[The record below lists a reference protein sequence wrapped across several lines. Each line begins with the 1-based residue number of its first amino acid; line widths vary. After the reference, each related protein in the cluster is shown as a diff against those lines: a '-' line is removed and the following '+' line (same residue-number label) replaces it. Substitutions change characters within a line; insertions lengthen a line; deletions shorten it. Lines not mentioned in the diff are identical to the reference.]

1 MEGRKMSKSSLSV
14 LAKAV
19 ASKRGLT
26 QAEAE
31 RFIATMFEV
40 AGAGIQE
47 DKLLKMKWLGTF
59 KITSVKD
66 RESVDVN
73 TGERILIEGRDKIS
87 FTPDNI
93 LKEII
98 NKPFAQFETVVV
110 NDGVDFSD
118 IDEKF
123 ANMEREE
130 ELQLQKEQELQLL
143 KGQECHDEEV
153 VQEEQNAELPQK
165 AELSQEE
172 EHSQEVELN
181 EDLPQEEELS
191 QEEEHSQEVELNE
204 ELPQEAKKSQES
216 LLDAELES
224 QEGGQKDELP
234 QEVNTPISEETVALS
249 SELKNAEISE
259 DDIPETSEDNI
270 SQTSEDD
277 IPETSEDDIPETSED
292 NISQTSED
300 TISKTE
306 ENGIPEEVGM
316 LISHLKENGSAAEE
330 IERVEEAKV
339 KEEAEAPKAAEA
351 HVEKTPAEEKIVVSQ
366 SDVEN
371 KKQSEYD
378 ETLDEDEAYASDRH
392 HFVIPKYVVALV
404 CVVFVALLGGLCWFA
419 FIYGKMQ
426 ARQEQMEMQLK
437 AIKPQ
442 PQPKPKPKVVAP
454 VDTAKS
460 VASLDDKTDAENAPV
475 NGAQANNEQTDH
487 SQLAMKK
494 KAKQDSIRM
503 AQANNA
509 VKMAEKAS
517 EYLNDPRI
525 RTGAYRIVG
534 VEKTV
539 TVKSGQTL
547 AGLSKLYLGP
557 GMECYMQAINGCSE
571 IKSGQKVKIPKLELK
586 RKGKKN

>member
-1 MEGRKMSKSSLSV
+1 MSKSSLSV

-40 AGAGIQE
+40 AGDGIQE

-93 LKEII
+93 LKEIV

-110 NDGVDFSD
+110 NDGIDFSD

-130 ELQLQKEQELQLL
+130 EELQLQKE
-143 KGQECHDEEV
+143 QECHDEEV
-153 VQEEQNAELPQK
+153 VQEEQPQK
-165 AELSQEE
+165 EELSQEEEQPREE

-181 EDLPQEEELS
+181 EDLS
-191 QEEEHSQEVELNE
+191 QEEEQ
-204 ELPQEAKKSQES
+204 PQES
-216 LLDAELES
+216 LLDAELQS
-224 QEGGQKDELP
+224 QEGGQKDELS

-259 DDIPETSEDNI
+259 DDISETSEDNI
-270 SQTSEDD
+270 SQTSD
-277 IPETSEDDIPETSED
+277 
-292 NISQTSED
+292 D

-316 LISHLKENGSAAEE
+316 LISHLKENKSEAEE
-330 IERVEEAKV
+330 RGEEAKV
-339 KEEAEAPKAAEA
+339 KEEAEVPKAAEA
-351 HVEKTPAEEKIVVSQ
+351 HVEKTPAEAKVVVSQ
-366 SDVEN
+366 SNVEN
-371 KKQSEYD
+371 KKQPEYD

-392 HFVIPKYVVALV
+392 HLVIPKYVVALV
-404 CVVFVALLGGLCWFA
+404 SVVFVALLGGLCWFA

-426 ARQEQMEMQLK
+426 ARQEQMEMRLK

-460 VASLDDKTDAENAPV
+460 VASSDDKTDAANALA

-487 SQLAMKK
+487 AQLAMKK

-517 EYLNDPRI
+517 VYLNDPRI

-539 TVKSGQTL
+539 TAKSGQTL

-571 IKSGQKVKIPKLELK
+571 IKPGQKVKIPKLELK

>member
-1 MEGRKMSKSSLSV
+1 MEGRKMNKSSLSV

-130 ELQLQKEQELQLL
+130 ELLLQKEQER
-143 KGQECHDEEV
+143 HDDEV
-153 VQEEQNAELPQK
+153 VLEEQNAEQPQELDQNVRQSREEEQSQENLPD
-165 AELSQEE
+165 AELQSQENLPDAE
-172 EHSQEVELN
+172 LQSQENLSDAEL
-181 EDLPQEEELS
+181 QS
-191 QEEEHSQEVELNE
+191 QENNLSDAELQSQENNLSDAELQS
-204 ELPQEAKKSQES
+204 QENLSDAKLQSQDDGEKNDLSQES
-216 LLDAELES
+216 LLNEELT
-224 QEGGQKDELP
+224 QENNQKVEQP
-234 QEVNTPISEETVALS
+234 QEVKSPISEENVALS
-249 SELKNAEISE
+249 SELKNV
-259 DDIPETSEDNI
+259 ETSADDF
-270 SQTSEDD
+270 SE
-277 IPETSEDDIPETSED
+277 T
-292 NISQTSED
+292 
-300 TISKTE
+300 
-306 ENGIPEEVGM
+306 
-316 LISHLKENGSAAEE
+316 
-330 IERVEEAKV
+330 
-339 KEEAEAPKAAEA
+339 
-351 HVEKTPAEEKIVVSQ
+351 
-366 SDVEN
+366 
-371 KKQSEYD
+371 
-378 ETLDEDEAYASDRH
+378 YASDH
-392 HFVIPKYVVALV
+392 HHLVIPKYVVALV

-419 FIYGKMQ
+419 FTYGKMQ

-442 PQPKPKPKVVAP
+442 PQPKPKPTVVAP

-460 VASLDDKTDAENAPV
+460 VASSDDKTDAKNVLA

-487 SQLAMKK
+487 AQLAMKK
-494 KAKQDSIRM
+494 KARQDSIRM

-539 TVKSGQTL
+539 TAKSGQTL

-571 IKSGQKVKIPKLELK
+571 IKTGQKVKIPKLELK
-586 RKGKKN
+586 RKGKKK

>member
-1 MEGRKMSKSSLSV
+1 MEGRKMNKSSLSV

-93 LKEII
+93 MKEII

-130 ELQLQKEQELQLL
+130 ELLLQKEQELQLQ
-143 KGQECHDEEV
+143 KEQERHDDEV
-153 VQEEQNAELPQK
+153 VLEEQNAEQPQELDQNVRQSREEEQSQENLPD
-165 AELSQEE
+165 AELQSQDDGEK
-172 EHSQEVELN
+172 N
-181 EDLPQEEELS
+181 DL
-191 QEEEHSQEVELNE
+191 
-204 ELPQEAKKSQES
+204 SQES
-216 LLDAELES
+216 LLNEELT
-224 QEGGQKDELP
+224 QENNQKVEQP
-234 QEVNTPISEETVALS
+234 QEVKSPISEENVALS
-249 SELKNAEISE
+249 SELKNV
-259 DDIPETSEDNI
+259 ETSADDF
-270 SQTSEDD
+270 SE
-277 IPETSEDDIPETSED
+277 T
-292 NISQTSED
+292 
-300 TISKTE
+300 
-306 ENGIPEEVGM
+306 
-316 LISHLKENGSAAEE
+316 
-330 IERVEEAKV
+330 
-339 KEEAEAPKAAEA
+339 
-351 HVEKTPAEEKIVVSQ
+351 
-366 SDVEN
+366 
-371 KKQSEYD
+371 
-378 ETLDEDEAYASDRH
+378 YASDRH
-392 HFVIPKYVVALV
+392 HLVIPKYVVALV

-419 FIYGKMQ
+419 FTYGKMQ

-437 AIKPQ
+437 ATQSQSKP
-442 PQPKPKPKVVAP
+442 VAAVP

-460 VASLDDKTDAENAPV
+460 VASSDEKDLSAKMDVESAQA
-475 NGAQANNEQTDH
+475 NGAQANNAQADH
-487 SQLAMKK
+487 AQLAMKK

-539 TVKSGQTL
+539 TAKSGQTL

-571 IKSGQKVKIPKLELK
+571 IKTGQKVKIPKLELK

>member
-40 AGAGIQE
+40 AGDGIQE

-110 NDGVDFSD
+110 NDGIDFSD

-130 ELQLQKEQELQLL
+130 EELQLQKE
-143 KGQECHDEEV
+143 QECHDEEV
-153 VQEEQNAELPQK
+153 VQEEQNAEQPQK
-165 AELSQEE
+165 
-172 EHSQEVELN
+172 
-181 EDLPQEEELS
+181 EELS
-191 QEEEHSQEVELNE
+191 QEEEQPREEEHSQKVELNE
-204 ELPQEAKKSQES
+204 NLSQEAKKSQES
-216 LLDAELES
+216 LLDAELQS
-224 QEGGQKDELP
+224 QEGGQNDELS

-249 SELKNAEISE
+249 SELKYAEISE
-259 DDIPETSEDNI
+259 DDISETSEDNI
-270 SQTSEDD
+270 SQTSD
-277 IPETSEDDIPETSED
+277 
-292 NISQTSED
+292 D

-306 ENGIPEEVGM
+306 ENGIPEEVGI
-316 LISHLKENGSAAEE
+316 LISHLKENESEAEE

-339 KEEAEAPKAAEA
+339 KEEAEVPKAAEA
-351 HVEKTPAEEKIVVSQ
+351 HVEKTPEEAKVVVSQ
-366 SDVEN
+366 SNVEN
-371 KKQSEYD
+371 KKQPEYD
-378 ETLDEDEAYASDRH
+378 ETLDEDEAYASDH
-392 HFVIPKYVVALV
+392 HHLVIPKYVVALV
-404 CVVFVALLGGLCWFA
+404 SVVFVALLGGLCWFA

-460 VASLDDKTDAENAPV
+460 VASSDDKTDAENALA

-487 SQLAMKK
+487 AQLAMKK

-517 EYLNDPRI
+517 VYLNDPRI

-539 TVKSGQTL
+539 TAKSGQTF

-571 IKSGQKVKIPKLELK
+571 IKPGQKVKIPKLELK

>member
-1 MEGRKMSKSSLSV
+1 MSKSSLSV

-40 AGAGIQE
+40 AGDGIQE

-98 NKPFAQFETVVV
+98 NKPFAQFETIVV
-110 NDGVDFSD
+110 NDGIDFSD

-130 ELQLQKEQELQLL
+130 EELQLQKE
-143 KGQECHDEEV
+143 QECHDEEV

-165 AELSQEE
+165 EELSQEEEQPREE

-181 EDLPQEEELS
+181 EDLS
-191 QEEEHSQEVELNE
+191 
-204 ELPQEAKKSQES
+204 QEAKKSQES
-216 LLDAELES
+216 LLDAELQS
-224 QEGGQKDELP
+224 QEGGKKDELS
-234 QEVNTPISEETVALS
+234 QEANTPISEETVALS

-259 DDIPETSEDNI
+259 DDISETSEDNI
-270 SQTSEDD
+270 SQTSD
-277 IPETSEDDIPETSED
+277 
-292 NISQTSED
+292 D

-316 LISHLKENGSAAEE
+316 LISHLKENESEAEE

-339 KEEAEAPKAAEA
+339 KEEAEVPKAAEA
-351 HVEKTPAEEKIVVSQ
+351 YVEKTPAEAKVVVSQ
-366 SDVEN
+366 TNVEN
-371 KKQSEYD
+371 KKLPEYD
-378 ETLDEDEAYASDRH
+378 ETLDEDEAHASDRH
-392 HFVIPKYVVALV
+392 HLVIPKYVVALV
-404 CVVFVALLGGLCWFA
+404 SVVFVALLGGLCWFA

-460 VASLDDKTDAENAPV
+460 VASSDDKTDAENALA

-487 SQLAMKK
+487 AQLAMKK

-517 EYLNDPRI
+517 VYLNDPRI
-525 RTGAYRIVG
+525 RTGAYRIMG

-539 TVKSGQTL
+539 TAKSGQTL

-571 IKSGQKVKIPKLELK
+571 IKPGQKVKIPKLELK

>member
-1 MEGRKMSKSSLSV
+1 MSKSSLSV

-40 AGAGIQE
+40 AGDGIQE

-110 NDGVDFSD
+110 NDGIDFSD

-130 ELQLQKEQELQLL
+130 EELQLQKE
-143 KGQECHDEEV
+143 QECHDEEV
-153 VQEEQNAELPQK
+153 VQEEQNAEQPQK
-165 AELSQEE
+165 EELSQVEE
-172 EHSQEVELN
+172 QPREENLSQEVELN
-181 EDLPQEEELS
+181 EDLS
-191 QEEEHSQEVELNE
+191 
-204 ELPQEAKKSQES
+204 QEAKKSQES
-216 LLDAELES
+216 LLDAELQS
-224 QEGGQKDELP
+224 QEGGQKDDLS
-234 QEVNTPISEETVALS
+234 QEANTPISEETVALS

-259 DDIPETSEDNI
+259 DDISETSEDNI
-270 SQTSEDD
+270 SQTSD
-277 IPETSEDDIPETSED
+277 
-292 NISQTSED
+292 D

-316 LISHLKENGSAAEE
+316 LISHLKKNESEAEE
-330 IERVEEAKV
+330 IEKVEETKV
-339 KEEAEAPKAAEA
+339 KEEAEVPKAAEA
-351 HVEKTPAEEKIVVSQ
+351 HVEKTPEEAKVVVSQ
-366 SDVEN
+366 SNVEN
-371 KKQSEYD
+371 KKQPEYD
-378 ETLDEDEAYASDRH
+378 ETLDEDEAYASDH
-392 HFVIPKYVVALV
+392 HHLVIPKYVVALV
-404 CVVFVALLGGLCWFA
+404 SVVFVALLGGLCWFA

-442 PQPKPKPKVVAP
+442 PQPKPKPTVVAS

-460 VASLDDKTDAENAPV
+460 VASSDDKTDAENAQA
-475 NGAQANNEQTDH
+475 NGAQANNAQADH
-487 SQLAMKK
+487 ALLAMKK

-517 EYLNDPRI
+517 VYLNDPRI

-539 TVKSGQTL
+539 TAKSGQTL

-571 IKSGQKVKIPKLELK
+571 IKPGQKVKIPKLELK

>member
-40 AGAGIQE
+40 AGDGIQE

-110 NDGVDFSD
+110 NDGIDFSD

-130 ELQLQKEQELQLL
+130 EELQLQKE
-143 KGQECHDEEV
+143 QECHDEEV
-153 VQEEQNAELPQK
+153 VQEEQNVEQPQK
-165 AELSQEE
+165 EELSQEE
-172 EHSQEVELN
+172 EQPREEDLSQEVELN
-181 EDLPQEEELS
+181 EDLS
-191 QEEEHSQEVELNE
+191 
-204 ELPQEAKKSQES
+204 QEAKKSQES
-216 LLDAELES
+216 LLDAELQS
-224 QEGGQKDELP
+224 QEGGQKDELS

-249 SELKNAEISE
+249 SELKNAEIAE
-259 DDIPETSEDNI
+259 DDISETSEDNI
-270 SQTSEDD
+270 SQTSD
-277 IPETSEDDIPETSED
+277 
-292 NISQTSED
+292 D

-306 ENGIPEEVGM
+306 ENGIPEEVGI
-316 LISHLKENGSAAEE
+316 LISHLKENESEAEE

-339 KEEAEAPKAAEA
+339 KEEAEVPKAAEA
-351 HVEKTPAEEKIVVSQ
+351 HVEKTPEEAKVVVSQ
-366 SDVEN
+366 SNVEN
-371 KKQSEYD
+371 KKQPEYD
-378 ETLDEDEAYASDRH
+378 ETLDEDEAYASDH
-392 HFVIPKYVVALV
+392 HHLVIPKYVVALV
-404 CVVFVALLGGLCWFA
+404 SVVFVALLGGLCWFA

-460 VASLDDKTDAENAPV
+460 VASSDDKTDAENALA

-487 SQLAMKK
+487 AQLAMKK
-494 KAKQDSIRM
+494 KAKQDSIRW
-503 AQANNA
+503 
-509 VKMAEKAS
+509 
-517 EYLNDPRI
+517 L
-525 RTGAYRIVG
+525 
-534 VEKTV
+534 
-539 TVKSGQTL
+539 
-547 AGLSKLYLGP
+547 KLIMP
-557 GMECYMQAINGCSE
+557 
-571 IKSGQKVKIPKLELK
+571 
-586 RKGKKN
+586 

>member
-1 MEGRKMSKSSLSV
+1 MEGRKMNKSSLSV

-93 LKEII
+93 MKEII

-130 ELQLQKEQELQLL
+130 ELLLQKE
-143 KGQECHDEEV
+143 QECHDEEV
-153 VQEEQNAELPQK
+153 VQEEQNAEQPQK
-165 AELSQEE
+165 
-172 EHSQEVELN
+172 
-181 EDLPQEEELS
+181 EELS

-204 ELPQEAKKSQES
+204 NLSQEAKKSQES
-216 LLDAELES
+216 LLNAELQSQENLSDAELQS
-224 QEGGQKDELP
+224 QENLPDAELQSQDDGEKNDLSQESLLNEELTQENNQKVEQP
-234 QEVNTPISEETVALS
+234 QEVKSPISEENVALS
-249 SELKNAEISE
+249 SELKNV
-259 DDIPETSEDNI
+259 ETSADDF
-270 SQTSEDD
+270 SE
-277 IPETSEDDIPETSED
+277 T
-292 NISQTSED
+292 
-300 TISKTE
+300 
-306 ENGIPEEVGM
+306 
-316 LISHLKENGSAAEE
+316 
-330 IERVEEAKV
+330 
-339 KEEAEAPKAAEA
+339 
-351 HVEKTPAEEKIVVSQ
+351 
-366 SDVEN
+366 
-371 KKQSEYD
+371 
-378 ETLDEDEAYASDRH
+378 YASDRH
-392 HFVIPKYVVALV
+392 HLVIPKYVVALV

-419 FIYGKMQ
+419 FTYGKMQ

-437 AIKPQ
+437 ATQSQSKP
-442 PQPKPKPKVVAP
+442 VAAVP

-460 VASLDDKTDAENAPV
+460 VASSDEKDLSAKMDVESAQA
-475 NGAQANNEQTDH
+475 NGAQANNAQADH
-487 SQLAMKK
+487 AQLAMKK

-539 TVKSGQTL
+539 TAKSGQTL

-571 IKSGQKVKIPKLELK
+571 IKTGQKVKIPKLELK

>member
-1 MEGRKMSKSSLSV
+1 MSKSSLSV

-40 AGAGIQE
+40 AGDGIQE

-110 NDGVDFSD
+110 NDGIDFSD

-130 ELQLQKEQELQLL
+130 EELQLQKE
-143 KGQECHDEEV
+143 QECHDEEV
-153 VQEEQNAELPQK
+153 VQEEQNAEQPQK
-165 AELSQEE
+165 EDLSQEEEQPREE
-172 EHSQEVELN
+172 EHSQEVEQN
-181 EDLPQEEELS
+181 EDLS
-191 QEEEHSQEVELNE
+191 
-204 ELPQEAKKSQES
+204 QEAKKSQES
-216 LLDAELES
+216 LLDAELQS
-224 QEGGQKDELP
+224 QEGGQKDELS
-234 QEVNTPISEETVALS
+234 QEANTPISEETVALS

-259 DDIPETSEDNI
+259 DDISETSEDNI
-270 SQTSEDD
+270 SQTSD
-277 IPETSEDDIPETSED
+277 
-292 NISQTSED
+292 D

-306 ENGIPEEVGM
+306 ENGIPEEVGI
-316 LISHLKENGSAAEE
+316 LISHLKENESEAEE

-339 KEEAEAPKAAEA
+339 KEEAEVPKAAEA
-351 HVEKTPAEEKIVVSQ
+351 HVEKTPAEAKVVASQ
-366 SDVEN
+366 SNVED
-371 KKQSEYD
+371 KKQPEYA
-378 ETLDEDEAYASDRH
+378 ETLDEDEAYASDH
-392 HFVIPKYVVALV
+392 HHLVIPKYVVALV
-404 CVVFVALLGGLCWFA
+404 SVVFVALLGGLCWFA

-442 PQPKPKPKVVAP
+442 PQPKPKPTVVAP

-460 VASLDDKTDAENAPV
+460 VASSDDKTDAENVLA

-487 SQLAMKK
+487 AQLAMKK

-517 EYLNDPRI
+517 VYLNDPRI

-539 TVKSGQTL
+539 TAKSGQTL

-571 IKSGQKVKIPKLELK
+571 IKPGQKVKIPKLELK

>member
-26 QAEAE
+26 QVEAE
-31 RFIATMFEV
+31 RFIATMFDV

-130 ELQLQKEQELQLL
+130 EELQLQKE
-143 KGQECHDEEV
+143 QECHDEEV

-165 AELSQEE
+165 
-172 EHSQEVELN
+172 
-181 EDLPQEEELS
+181 EELS
-191 QEEEHSQEVELNE
+191 QEEEQPREEVHSQEIELNGD
-204 ELPQEAKKSQES
+204 LSQEAKKSQES
-216 LLDAELES
+216 LLDAELQS

-234 QEVNTPISEETVALS
+234 QEVNTPISEEMVALS

-259 DDIPETSEDNI
+259 DDIPETSEDNL
-270 SQTSEDD
+270 SQTSD
-277 IPETSEDDIPETSED
+277 
-292 NISQTSED
+292 D

-316 LISHLKENGSAAEE
+316 LISHLKENDSAAEE

-339 KEEAEAPKAAEA
+339 NEEAEVSKAAEA
-351 HVEKTPAEEKIVVSQ
+351 HVEKTPAEEKVVVSQ
-366 SDVEN
+366 SNVEN

-378 ETLDEDEAYASDRH
+378 ETLDEDEAYASDHH

-419 FIYGKMQ
+419 FTYGKMQ

-460 VASLDDKTDAENAPV
+460 VASSDDKTDAENAPA
-475 NGAQANNEQTDH
+475 NGAQANNEQADH
-487 SQLAMKK
+487 AQLALKK

-503 AQANNA
+503 TQANDA

-539 TVKSGQTL
+539 TAKSGQTL
-547 AGLSKLYLGP
+547 PGLSKLYLGP

-571 IKSGQKVKIPKLELK
+571 IKPGQKVKIPKLELK
-586 RKGKKN
+586 RKRKKN

>member
-1 MEGRKMSKSSLSV
+1 MSKSSLSV

-40 AGAGIQE
+40 AGDGIQE

-110 NDGVDFSD
+110 NDGIDFSD

-130 ELQLQKEQELQLL
+130 EELQLQKE
-143 KGQECHDEEV
+143 QECHDEEV

-165 AELSQEE
+165 EDLSQEEEQPREE

-181 EDLPQEEELS
+181 EDLS
-191 QEEEHSQEVELNE
+191 
-204 ELPQEAKKSQES
+204 QEAKKSQES
-216 LLDAELES
+216 LLDAELQS
-224 QEGGQKDELP
+224 QEGGQKDELS
-234 QEVNTPISEETVALS
+234 QEANTPISEETVALS

-259 DDIPETSEDNI
+259 DDISETSEDNI
-270 SQTSEDD
+270 SQTSD
-277 IPETSEDDIPETSED
+277 
-292 NISQTSED
+292 D

-316 LISHLKENGSAAEE
+316 LISHLKENKSEAEE
-330 IERVEEAKV
+330 IEKVEETKV
-339 KEEAEAPKAAEA
+339 KEEAEVPKAAEA
-351 HVEKTPAEEKIVVSQ
+351 HVEKTPEEAKVVVSQ
-366 SDVEN
+366 SNVEN
-371 KKQSEYD
+371 KKQPEYD

-392 HFVIPKYVVALV
+392 HLVIPKYVVALV
-404 CVVFVALLGGLCWFA
+404 SVVFVALLGGLCWFA

-442 PQPKPKPKVVAP
+442 PQPKPKPTVVAP

-460 VASLDDKTDAENAPV
+460 VASSDDKTDAENVLA

-487 SQLAMKK
+487 AQLAMKK

-517 EYLNDPRI
+517 VYLNDPRI

-539 TVKSGQTL
+539 TAKSGQTL

-571 IKSGQKVKIPKLELK
+571 IKPGQKVKIPKLELK

>member
-40 AGAGIQE
+40 AGDGIQE

-93 LKEII
+93 LKEIV

-110 NDGVDFSD
+110 NDGIDFSD

-130 ELQLQKEQELQLL
+130 EELQLQKE
-143 KGQECHDEEV
+143 QECHDEEV
-153 VQEEQNAELPQK
+153 VQEEQPQK
-165 AELSQEE
+165 EELSQEEEQPREE

-181 EDLPQEEELS
+181 EDLS
-191 QEEEHSQEVELNE
+191 
-204 ELPQEAKKSQES
+204 QEAKKSQES
-216 LLDAELES
+216 LLDAELQS
-224 QEGGQKDELP
+224 QEGGKKDELS
-234 QEVNTPISEETVALS
+234 QEANTPISEETVALS
-249 SELKNAEISE
+249 SELKNAEISK
-259 DDIPETSEDNI
+259 DDISETSEDNI
-270 SQTSEDD
+270 SQTSD
-277 IPETSEDDIPETSED
+277 
-292 NISQTSED
+292 D

-316 LISHLKENGSAAEE
+316 LISHLKENKSEAEE

-339 KEEAEAPKAAEA
+339 KEEAEVPKAAEA
-351 HVEKTPAEEKIVVSQ
+351 YVEETPTEAKVVVSQ
-366 SDVEN
+366 TNVEN
-371 KKQSEYD
+371 KKQPEYD
-378 ETLDEDEAYASDRH
+378 ETLDEDEAHASDRH
-392 HFVIPKYVVALV
+392 HLVIPKYVVALV
-404 CVVFVALLGGLCWFA
+404 SVVFVALLGGLCWFA

-442 PQPKPKPKVVAP
+442 PQPKPKPTVVAP

-460 VASLDDKTDAENAPV
+460 VASSDDKTDAKNVLA

-487 SQLAMKK
+487 AQLAMKK

-517 EYLNDPRI
+517 VYLNDPRI

-539 TVKSGQTL
+539 TAKSGQTL

-571 IKSGQKVKIPKLELK
+571 IKPGQKVKIPKLKLK

>member
-40 AGAGIQE
+40 AGDGIQE

-110 NDGVDFSD
+110 NDGIDFSD

-130 ELQLQKEQELQLL
+130 EELQLQKE
-143 KGQECHDEEV
+143 QECHDEEV
-153 VQEEQNAELPQK
+153 VQEEQNAEQPQK
-165 AELSQEE
+165 EELSQEEEQPREE

-181 EDLPQEEELS
+181 EDLS
-191 QEEEHSQEVELNE
+191 QV
-204 ELPQEAKKSQES
+204 AKKSQES
-216 LLDAELES
+216 LLDAELQS
-224 QEGGQKDELP
+224 QEGGQKDELS

-259 DDIPETSEDNI
+259 DDISETSEDNI
-270 SQTSEDD
+270 SQTSD
-277 IPETSEDDIPETSED
+277 
-292 NISQTSED
+292 D

-316 LISHLKENGSAAEE
+316 LISHLKENKSEAEE

-339 KEEAEAPKAAEA
+339 KEEAEVPKAAEA
-351 HVEKTPAEEKIVVSQ
+351 HVEKTPAEAKVVVSQ
-366 SDVEN
+366 SNVEN
-371 KKQSEYD
+371 KKQPEYD
-378 ETLDEDEAYASDRH
+378 ETLDEDEAYASDH
-392 HFVIPKYVVALV
+392 HHLVIPKYVVALV
-404 CVVFVALLGGLCWFA
+404 SVVFVALLGGLCWFA

-442 PQPKPKPKVVAP
+442 PQPKPKPTVVAP

-460 VASLDDKTDAENAPV
+460 VASSDDKTDAENALA

-487 SQLAMKK
+487 AQLAMKK

-517 EYLNDPRI
+517 VYLNDPRI

-539 TVKSGQTL
+539 TAKSGQTL

-571 IKSGQKVKIPKLELK
+571 IKPGQKVKIPKLELK

>member
-1 MEGRKMSKSSLSV
+1 MEGRKMNKSSLSV

-130 ELQLQKEQELQLL
+130 ELLLQKEQER
-143 KGQECHDEEV
+143 HDDEMV
-153 VQEEQNAELPQK
+153 LEEQNAEQPQELDQNVRQSREEEQSQENLPD
-165 AELSQEE
+165 AELQSQENLPDAE
-172 EHSQEVELN
+172 LQSQENLSDAELQ
-181 EDLPQEEELS
+181 PQENLS
-191 QEEEHSQEVELNE
+191 DAKLQSQDDGEKNDL
-204 ELPQEAKKSQES
+204 SQES
-216 LLDAELES
+216 LLNEELT
-224 QEGGQKDELP
+224 QENNQKVEQP
-234 QEVNTPISEETVALS
+234 QEVKSPISEENVALS
-249 SELKNAEISE
+249 SELKNV
-259 DDIPETSEDNI
+259 ETSADDF
-270 SQTSEDD
+270 SE
-277 IPETSEDDIPETSED
+277 T
-292 NISQTSED
+292 
-300 TISKTE
+300 
-306 ENGIPEEVGM
+306 
-316 LISHLKENGSAAEE
+316 
-330 IERVEEAKV
+330 
-339 KEEAEAPKAAEA
+339 
-351 HVEKTPAEEKIVVSQ
+351 
-366 SDVEN
+366 
-371 KKQSEYD
+371 
-378 ETLDEDEAYASDRH
+378 YASDRH
-392 HFVIPKYVVALV
+392 HLVIPKYVVALV

-419 FIYGKMQ
+419 FTYGKMQ

-442 PQPKPKPKVVAP
+442 PQPKPKPTVVAP

-460 VASLDDKTDAENAPV
+460 VVSSDDKTDAENAQA
-475 NGAQANNEQTDH
+475 NGAQANNAQADH
-487 SQLAMKK
+487 AQLAMKK

-539 TVKSGQTL
+539 TAKSGQTL

-571 IKSGQKVKIPKLELK
+571 IKTGQKVKVPKLELK

>member
-40 AGAGIQE
+40 AGDGIQE

-110 NDGVDFSD
+110 NDGIDFSD

-130 ELQLQKEQELQLL
+130 EELQLQKE
-143 KGQECHDEEV
+143 QECHDEEV
-153 VQEEQNAELPQK
+153 VQEEQNAEQPQK
-165 AELSQEE
+165 EELSQEE

-181 EDLPQEEELS
+181 EDLS
-191 QEEEHSQEVELNE
+191 
-204 ELPQEAKKSQES
+204 QEAKKSQES
-216 LLDAELES
+216 LLDAELQS
-224 QEGGQKDELP
+224 QEGGQKDELS
-234 QEVNTPISEETVALS
+234 QEANTPISEETVALS

-259 DDIPETSEDNI
+259 DDISQTSEDNI
-270 SQTSEDD
+270 SQTSD
-277 IPETSEDDIPETSED
+277 
-292 NISQTSED
+292 D

-306 ENGIPEEVGM
+306 ENVIPEEVGM
-316 LISHLKENGSAAEE
+316 LISHLKENKSEAEE

-339 KEEAEAPKAAEA
+339 KEEAEVPKAAEA
-351 HVEKTPAEEKIVVSQ
+351 YVEETPAEAKVVVSQ
-366 SDVEN
+366 SNVEN
-371 KKQSEYD
+371 KKQPEYD

-392 HFVIPKYVVALV
+392 HLVIPKYVVALV
-404 CVVFVALLGGLCWFA
+404 SVVFVALLGGLCWFA

-442 PQPKPKPKVVAP
+442 PQPKPKPTVVAP

-460 VASLDDKTDAENAPV
+460 VASSDDKTDAENVLA

-487 SQLAMKK
+487 AQLAMKK

-517 EYLNDPRI
+517 VYLNDPRI

-534 VEKTV
+534 VEKTM
-539 TVKSGQTL
+539 TAKSGQTL

-571 IKSGQKVKIPKLELK
+571 IKPGQKVKIPKLELK

>member
-1 MEGRKMSKSSLSV
+1 MSKSSLSV

-40 AGAGIQE
+40 AGDGIQE

-110 NDGVDFSD
+110 NDGIDFSD

-130 ELQLQKEQELQLL
+130 EELQLQKE
-143 KGQECHDEEV
+143 QECHDEEV
-153 VQEEQNAELPQK
+153 VQEEQNAEQPQ
-165 AELSQEE
+165 
-172 EHSQEVELN
+172 N
-181 EDLPQEEELS
+181 EDLS
-191 QEEEHSQEVELNE
+191 
-204 ELPQEAKKSQES
+204 QEAKKSQES
-216 LLDAELES
+216 LLDAELQS
-224 QEGGQKDELP
+224 QEGGQKDELS

-259 DDIPETSEDNI
+259 DDISETSEDNI
-270 SQTSEDD
+270 SQTSD
-277 IPETSEDDIPETSED
+277 
-292 NISQTSED
+292 D

-316 LISHLKENGSAAEE
+316 LISHLKENKSEAEE

-339 KEEAEAPKAAEA
+339 KEEAEVPKAAEA
-351 HVEKTPAEEKIVVSQ
+351 HVEKTPAEAKVVVSQ
-366 SDVEN
+366 SNVEN
-371 KKQSEYD
+371 KKQPEYD
-378 ETLDEDEAYASDRH
+378 ETLDEDEAYASDH
-392 HFVIPKYVVALV
+392 HHLVIPKYVVALV
-404 CVVFVALLGGLCWFA
+404 SVAFVALLGGLCWFA

-442 PQPKPKPKVVAP
+442 PQPKPKPTVVAP

-460 VASLDDKTDAENAPV
+460 VASSDDKTDAENVLA

-487 SQLAMKK
+487 AQLAMKK

-517 EYLNDPRI
+517 VYLNDPRI

-539 TVKSGQTL
+539 TAKSGQTL

-571 IKSGQKVKIPKLELK
+571 IKPGQKVKIPKLELK

>member
-1 MEGRKMSKSSLSV
+1 MSKSSLSV

-40 AGAGIQE
+40 AGDGIQE

-110 NDGVDFSD
+110 NDGIDFSD

-130 ELQLQKEQELQLL
+130 EELQLQKE
-143 KGQECHDEEV
+143 QECHDEEV
-153 VQEEQNAELPQK
+153 VQEEQNAEQPQK
-165 AELSQEE
+165 EELSQEEEQPREE

-181 EDLPQEEELS
+181 EDLS
-191 QEEEHSQEVELNE
+191 
-204 ELPQEAKKSQES
+204 QEAKKSQES
-216 LLDAELES
+216 LLDAELQS
-224 QEGGQKDELP
+224 QEGGQKDELS

-259 DDIPETSEDNI
+259 DDISETSEDNI
-270 SQTSEDD
+270 SQTSD
-277 IPETSEDDIPETSED
+277 
-292 NISQTSED
+292 D

-316 LISHLKENGSAAEE
+316 LISHLKENKSEAEE

-339 KEEAEAPKAAEA
+339 KEEAELPKAAEA
-351 HVEKTPAEEKIVVSQ
+351 HVEKTPAEAKVVVSQ
-366 SDVEN
+366 SNVEN
-371 KKQSEYD
+371 KKQPEYD
-378 ETLDEDEAYASDRH
+378 ETLDEDEAYASDH
-392 HFVIPKYVVALV
+392 HHLVIPKYVVALV
-404 CVVFVALLGGLCWFA
+404 SVVFVALLGGLCWFA

-442 PQPKPKPKVVAP
+442 PQPKPKPTVVAP

-460 VASLDDKTDAENAPV
+460 VASSDDKTDAENALA

-487 SQLAMKK
+487 AQLAMKK

-517 EYLNDPRI
+517 VYLNDPRI

-539 TVKSGQTL
+539 TAKSGQTL

-571 IKSGQKVKIPKLELK
+571 IKPGQKVKIPKLELK

>member
-40 AGAGIQE
+40 AGDGIQE

-110 NDGVDFSD
+110 NDGIDFSD

-130 ELQLQKEQELQLL
+130 EELQLQKE
-143 KGQECHDEEV
+143 QECHDEEV
-153 VQEEQNAELPQK
+153 VQEEQNAEQPQK
-165 AELSQEE
+165 EDLSQEEEQPREE
-172 EHSQEVELN
+172 EHSQEVEQN
-181 EDLPQEEELS
+181 EDLS
-191 QEEEHSQEVELNE
+191 
-204 ELPQEAKKSQES
+204 QEAKKSQES
-216 LLDAELES
+216 LLDAELQS
-224 QEGGQKDELP
+224 QEGGQKDELS
-234 QEVNTPISEETVALS
+234 QEANTPISEETVALS

-259 DDIPETSEDNI
+259 DDISETSEDNI
-270 SQTSEDD
+270 SQTSD
-277 IPETSEDDIPETSED
+277 
-292 NISQTSED
+292 D

-306 ENGIPEEVGM
+306 ENGIPEEVGI
-316 LISHLKENGSAAEE
+316 LISHLKENESEAEE

-339 KEEAEAPKAAEA
+339 KEEPEVPKAAEA
-351 HVEKTPAEEKIVVSQ
+351 HVEKTPEEAKVVVSQ
-366 SDVEN
+366 SNVEN
-371 KKQSEYD
+371 KKQPEYD
-378 ETLDEDEAYASDRH
+378 ETLDEDEAYASDH
-392 HFVIPKYVVALV
+392 HHLVIPKYVVALV
-404 CVVFVALLGGLCWFA
+404 SVVFVALLGGLCWFA

-442 PQPKPKPKVVAP
+442 PQPKPKPTVVAP

-460 VASLDDKTDAENAPV
+460 VASSDDKTDAENALA

-487 SQLAMKK
+487 AQLAMKK

-517 EYLNDPRI
+517 VYLNDPRI

-539 TVKSGQTL
+539 TAKSGQTL

-571 IKSGQKVKIPKLELK
+571 IKPGQKVKIPKLELK

>member
-1 MEGRKMSKSSLSV
+1 MEGRKMNKSSLSV

-93 LKEII
+93 MKEII

-130 ELQLQKEQELQLL
+130 ELLLQKEQER
-143 KGQECHDEEV
+143 HDDEV
-153 VQEEQNAELPQK
+153 VLEEQNAEQPQELDQNVRQSREEEQSQENLPD
-165 AELSQEE
+165 AELQSQDDGEK
-172 EHSQEVELN
+172 N
-181 EDLPQEEELS
+181 DL
-191 QEEEHSQEVELNE
+191 
-204 ELPQEAKKSQES
+204 SQES
-216 LLDAELES
+216 LLNEELT
-224 QEGGQKDELP
+224 QENNQKVEQP
-234 QEVNTPISEETVALS
+234 QEVKSPISEENVALS
-249 SELKNAEISE
+249 SELKNV
-259 DDIPETSEDNI
+259 ETSADDF
-270 SQTSEDD
+270 SE
-277 IPETSEDDIPETSED
+277 T
-292 NISQTSED
+292 
-300 TISKTE
+300 
-306 ENGIPEEVGM
+306 
-316 LISHLKENGSAAEE
+316 
-330 IERVEEAKV
+330 
-339 KEEAEAPKAAEA
+339 
-351 HVEKTPAEEKIVVSQ
+351 
-366 SDVEN
+366 
-371 KKQSEYD
+371 
-378 ETLDEDEAYASDRH
+378 YASDRH
-392 HFVIPKYVVALV
+392 HLVIPKYVVALV

-419 FIYGKMQ
+419 FTYGKMQ

-437 AIKPQ
+437 ATQSQSKP
-442 PQPKPKPKVVAP
+442 VAAVP

-460 VASLDDKTDAENAPV
+460 VASSDEKDLSAKMDVESAQA
-475 NGAQANNEQTDH
+475 NGAQANNAQADH
-487 SQLAMKK
+487 AQLAMKK
-494 KAKQDSIRM
+494 KAKQDCIRM

-539 TVKSGQTL
+539 TAKSGQTL

-571 IKSGQKVKIPKLELK
+571 IKTGQKVKIPKLELK

>member
-40 AGAGIQE
+40 AGDGIQE

-110 NDGVDFSD
+110 NDGIDFSD

-130 ELQLQKEQELQLL
+130 EELQLQKEQECHDE
-143 KGQECHDEEV
+143 KEQECHDEEV
-153 VQEEQNAELPQK
+153 VQEEQNAEQPQK
-165 AELSQEE
+165 
-172 EHSQEVELN
+172 
-181 EDLPQEEELS
+181 EELS
-191 QEEEHSQEVELNE
+191 QEEEQPREEEHSQKVELNE
-204 ELPQEAKKSQES
+204 NLSQEAKKSQES
-216 LLDAELES
+216 LLDAELQS
-224 QEGGQKDELP
+224 QEGGQKDELS
-234 QEVNTPISEETVALS
+234 QEANTPISEETVALS

-259 DDIPETSEDNI
+259 DDISETSEDNI
-270 SQTSEDD
+270 SQTSD
-277 IPETSEDDIPETSED
+277 
-292 NISQTSED
+292 D

-316 LISHLKENGSAAEE
+316 LISHLKKNESEAEE

-339 KEEAEAPKAAEA
+339 KEEAEVPKAAEA
-351 HVEKTPAEEKIVVSQ
+351 HVEKTPAEAKVVASQ
-366 SDVEN
+366 SNVED
-371 KKQSEYD
+371 KKQPEYA
-378 ETLDEDEAYASDRH
+378 ETLDEDEAYASDH
-392 HFVIPKYVVALV
+392 HHLVIPKYVVALV
-404 CVVFVALLGGLCWFA
+404 SVVFVALLGGLCWFA

-442 PQPKPKPKVVAP
+442 PQPKPKPTVVAP

-460 VASLDDKTDAENAPV
+460 VASSDDKTDAENVLA

-487 SQLAMKK
+487 AQLAMKK

-517 EYLNDPRI
+517 VYLNDPRI

-539 TVKSGQTL
+539 TAKSGQTL

-571 IKSGQKVKIPKLELK
+571 IKPGQKVKIPKLELK

>member
-1 MEGRKMSKSSLSV
+1 MEGRKMNKSSLSV

-93 LKEII
+93 LKEIV

-130 ELQLQKEQELQLL
+130 ELLLQKEQER
-143 KGQECHDEEV
+143 HDDEV
-153 VQEEQNAELPQK
+153 VLEEQNAEQPQELDQNVRQSREEEQSQENLPD
-165 AELSQEE
+165 AELQSQENLSDAKLQ
-172 EHSQEVELN
+172 SQDDGEKN
-181 EDLPQEEELS
+181 DL
-191 QEEEHSQEVELNE
+191 
-204 ELPQEAKKSQES
+204 SQES
-216 LLDAELES
+216 LLNEELT
-224 QEGGQKDELP
+224 QENNQKVEQP
-234 QEVNTPISEETVALS
+234 QEVKSPISEENVALS
-249 SELKNAEISE
+249 SELKNV
-259 DDIPETSEDNI
+259 ETSADDF
-270 SQTSEDD
+270 SE
-277 IPETSEDDIPETSED
+277 T
-292 NISQTSED
+292 
-300 TISKTE
+300 
-306 ENGIPEEVGM
+306 
-316 LISHLKENGSAAEE
+316 
-330 IERVEEAKV
+330 
-339 KEEAEAPKAAEA
+339 
-351 HVEKTPAEEKIVVSQ
+351 
-366 SDVEN
+366 
-371 KKQSEYD
+371 
-378 ETLDEDEAYASDRH
+378 YASDH
-392 HFVIPKYVVALV
+392 HHLVIPKYVVALV

-419 FIYGKMQ
+419 FTYGKMQ

-442 PQPKPKPKVVAP
+442 PQPKPKPTVVAP

-460 VASLDDKTDAENAPV
+460 VASSDDKTDAKNVLA

-487 SQLAMKK
+487 AQLAMKK
-494 KAKQDSIRM
+494 KARQDSIRM

-539 TVKSGQTL
+539 TAKSGQTL

-571 IKSGQKVKIPKLELK
+571 IKPGQKVKIPKLELK

>member
-1 MEGRKMSKSSLSV
+1 MEGRKMNKSSLSV

-130 ELQLQKEQELQLL
+130 ELLLQKEQER
-143 KGQECHDEEV
+143 HDDEV
-153 VQEEQNAELPQK
+153 VLEEQNTEQPQELDQNVRQSREEEQSQENLPDAELQSQENLPD
-165 AELSQEE
+165 AELQSQENLSDAE
-172 EHSQEVELN
+172 LQSQENNLSDAEL
-181 EDLPQEEELS
+181 QS
-191 QEEEHSQEVELNE
+191 QENLSDAKLQSQDDGEKNDL
-204 ELPQEAKKSQES
+204 SQES
-216 LLDAELES
+216 LLNEELT
-224 QEGGQKDELP
+224 QENNQKVEQP
-234 QEVNTPISEETVALS
+234 QEVKSPISEENVALS
-249 SELKNAEISE
+249 SELKNV
-259 DDIPETSEDNI
+259 ETSADDF
-270 SQTSEDD
+270 SE
-277 IPETSEDDIPETSED
+277 T
-292 NISQTSED
+292 
-300 TISKTE
+300 
-306 ENGIPEEVGM
+306 
-316 LISHLKENGSAAEE
+316 
-330 IERVEEAKV
+330 
-339 KEEAEAPKAAEA
+339 
-351 HVEKTPAEEKIVVSQ
+351 
-366 SDVEN
+366 
-371 KKQSEYD
+371 
-378 ETLDEDEAYASDRH
+378 YASDH
-392 HFVIPKYVVALV
+392 HHLVIPKYVVALV

-419 FIYGKMQ
+419 FTYGKMQ

-442 PQPKPKPKVVAP
+442 PQPKPKPTVVAP

-460 VASLDDKTDAENAPV
+460 VASSDDKTDAKNVLA

-487 SQLAMKK
+487 AQLAMKK
-494 KAKQDSIRM
+494 KARQDSIRM

-539 TVKSGQTL
+539 TAKSGQTL

-571 IKSGQKVKIPKLELK
+571 IKTGQKVKIPKLELK

>member
-1 MEGRKMSKSSLSV
+1 MSKSSLSV

-40 AGAGIQE
+40 AGDGIQE

-110 NDGVDFSD
+110 NDGIDFSD

-130 ELQLQKEQELQLL
+130 EELQLQKE
-143 KGQECHDEEV
+143 QECHDEEV
-153 VQEEQNAELPQK
+153 VQEEQNAEQPQ
-165 AELSQEE
+165 
-172 EHSQEVELN
+172 N
-181 EDLPQEEELS
+181 EDLS
-191 QEEEHSQEVELNE
+191 
-204 ELPQEAKKSQES
+204 QEAKKSQES
-216 LLDAELES
+216 LLDAELQS
-224 QEGGQKDELP
+224 QEGGQKDELSR
-234 QEVNTPISEETVALS
+234 EVNTPISEETVALS

-259 DDIPETSEDNI
+259 DDISETSEDNI
-270 SQTSEDD
+270 SQTSD
-277 IPETSEDDIPETSED
+277 
-292 NISQTSED
+292 D

-316 LISHLKENGSAAEE
+316 LISHLKKNESEAEE

-339 KEEAEAPKAAEA
+339 KEEAEVPKAAEA
-351 HVEKTPAEEKIVVSQ
+351 HVEKTPEEAKVVVSQ
-366 SDVEN
+366 SNVEN
-371 KKQSEYD
+371 KKQPEYD
-378 ETLDEDEAYASDRH
+378 ETLDEDEAYASDH
-392 HFVIPKYVVALV
+392 HHLVIPKYVVALV
-404 CVVFVALLGGLCWFA
+404 SVVFVALLGGLCWFA

-442 PQPKPKPKVVAP
+442 PQPKPKPTVVAP

-460 VASLDDKTDAENAPV
+460 VASSNDKTDAANALA

-487 SQLAMKK
+487 AQLAMKK

-517 EYLNDPRI
+517 VYLNDPRI

-539 TVKSGQTL
+539 TAKSGQTL

-571 IKSGQKVKIPKLELK
+571 IKPGQKVKIPKLELK

>member
-1 MEGRKMSKSSLSV
+1 MSKSSLSV

-40 AGAGIQE
+40 AGDGIQE

-110 NDGVDFSD
+110 NDGIDFSD

-130 ELQLQKEQELQLL
+130 EELQLQKE
-143 KGQECHDEEV
+143 QECHDEEV
-153 VQEEQNAELPQK
+153 VQEEQNAEQPQK
-165 AELSQEE
+165 EELSQVEE
-172 EHSQEVELN
+172 QPREENLSQEVELN
-181 EDLPQEEELS
+181 EDLS
-191 QEEEHSQEVELNE
+191 
-204 ELPQEAKKSQES
+204 QEAKKSQES
-216 LLDAELES
+216 LLDAELQS
-224 QEGGQKDELP
+224 QEGGQKDDLS
-234 QEVNTPISEETVALS
+234 QEANTPISEETVALS

-259 DDIPETSEDNI
+259 DDISETSEDNI
-270 SQTSEDD
+270 SQTSD
-277 IPETSEDDIPETSED
+277 
-292 NISQTSED
+292 D

-316 LISHLKENGSAAEE
+316 LISHLKKNESEAEE
-330 IERVEEAKV
+330 IEKVEETKV
-339 KEEAEAPKAAEA
+339 KEEAEVPKAAEA
-351 HVEKTPAEEKIVVSQ
+351 HVEKTPEEAKVVVSQ
-366 SDVEN
+366 SNVEN
-371 KKQSEYD
+371 KKQPEYD
-378 ETLDEDEAYASDRH
+378 ETLDEDEAYASDH
-392 HFVIPKYVVALV
+392 HHLVIPKYVVALV
-404 CVVFVALLGGLCWFA
+404 SVVFVALLGGLCWFA

-460 VASLDDKTDAENAPV
+460 VASSDDKTDAANALA

-487 SQLAMKK
+487 AQLAMKK

-517 EYLNDPRI
+517 VYLNDPRI

-539 TVKSGQTL
+539 TAKSGQTL
-547 AGLSKLYLGP
+547 AGLSKLYLGA

-571 IKSGQKVKIPKLELK
+571 IKPGQKVKIPKLELK

>member
-1 MEGRKMSKSSLSV
+1 MEGRKMNKSSLSV

-130 ELQLQKEQELQLL
+130 ELLLQKEQER
-143 KGQECHDEEV
+143 HDDEV
-153 VQEEQNAELPQK
+153 VLEEQNAEQPQELDQNVRQSREEEQSQENLPD
-165 AELSQEE
+165 AELQSQENLSDAKLQ
-172 EHSQEVELN
+172 SQENLSDAKLQSQDDGEKN
-181 EDLPQEEELS
+181 DL
-191 QEEEHSQEVELNE
+191 
-204 ELPQEAKKSQES
+204 SQES
-216 LLDAELES
+216 LLNEELT
-224 QEGGQKDELP
+224 QENNQKVEQP
-234 QEVNTPISEETVALS
+234 QEVKSPISEENVALS
-249 SELKNAEISE
+249 SELKNV
-259 DDIPETSEDNI
+259 ETSADDF
-270 SQTSEDD
+270 SE
-277 IPETSEDDIPETSED
+277 T
-292 NISQTSED
+292 
-300 TISKTE
+300 
-306 ENGIPEEVGM
+306 
-316 LISHLKENGSAAEE
+316 
-330 IERVEEAKV
+330 
-339 KEEAEAPKAAEA
+339 
-351 HVEKTPAEEKIVVSQ
+351 
-366 SDVEN
+366 
-371 KKQSEYD
+371 
-378 ETLDEDEAYASDRH
+378 YASDH
-392 HFVIPKYVVALV
+392 HHLVIPKYVVALV

-419 FIYGKMQ
+419 FTYGKMQ

-442 PQPKPKPKVVAP
+442 PQPKPKPTVVAP

-460 VASLDDKTDAENAPV
+460 VASSDDKTDAKNVLA

-487 SQLAMKK
+487 AQLAMKK
-494 KAKQDSIRM
+494 KARQDSIRM

-539 TVKSGQTL
+539 TAKSGQTL

-571 IKSGQKVKIPKLELK
+571 IKTGQKVKIPKLELK

>member
-40 AGAGIQE
+40 AGDGIQE

-93 LKEII
+93 LKEIV

-110 NDGVDFSD
+110 NDGIDFSD

-130 ELQLQKEQELQLL
+130 EELQLQKE
-143 KGQECHDEEV
+143 QECHDEEV
-153 VQEEQNAELPQK
+153 VQEEQPQK
-165 AELSQEE
+165 EELSQEEEQPREE

-181 EDLPQEEELS
+181 EDLS
-191 QEEEHSQEVELNE
+191 
-204 ELPQEAKKSQES
+204 QEAKKSQES
-216 LLDAELES
+216 LLDAELQS
-224 QEGGQKDELP
+224 QEGGQKDELS
-234 QEVNTPISEETVALS
+234 QEANTPISEETVALS

-259 DDIPETSEDNI
+259 DDISVTSEDNI
-270 SQTSEDD
+270 SQTSD
-277 IPETSEDDIPETSED
+277 
-292 NISQTSED
+292 D

-316 LISHLKENGSAAEE
+316 LISHLKENKSEAEK

-339 KEEAEAPKAAEA
+339 KEEAEVPKAAEA
-351 HVEKTPAEEKIVVSQ
+351 YVEETPAEAKVVVSQ
-366 SDVEN
+366 TNVEN
-371 KKQSEYD
+371 KKQPEYD

-392 HFVIPKYVVALV
+392 HLVIPKYVVALV
-404 CVVFVALLGGLCWFA
+404 SVVFVALLGGLCWFA

-460 VASLDDKTDAENAPV
+460 VASSDDKTDAENVLA
-475 NGAQANNEQTDH
+475 NGAQTNNEQTDH
-487 SQLAMKK
+487 AQLAMKK

-517 EYLNDPRI
+517 VYLNDPRI

-539 TVKSGQTL
+539 TAKSGQTL

-571 IKSGQKVKIPKLELK
+571 IKPGQKVKIPKLKLK

>member
-1 MEGRKMSKSSLSV
+1 MSKSSLSV

-40 AGAGIQE
+40 AGDGIQE

-93 LKEII
+93 LKEIV

-110 NDGVDFSD
+110 NDGIDFSD

-130 ELQLQKEQELQLL
+130 EELQLQKE
-143 KGQECHDEEV
+143 QECHDEEV
-153 VQEEQNAELPQK
+153 VQEEQNAEQPQK
-165 AELSQEE
+165 
-172 EHSQEVELN
+172 
-181 EDLPQEEELS
+181 EELS
-191 QEEEHSQEVELNE
+191 QEEEQPREEEYSQKVELNE
-204 ELPQEAKKSQES
+204 NLSQEAKKSQES
-216 LLDAELES
+216 LLDAELQS
-224 QEGGQKDELP
+224 QEGGQKDELS

-259 DDIPETSEDNI
+259 DDISETSEDNI
-270 SQTSEDD
+270 SQTSD
-277 IPETSEDDIPETSED
+277 
-292 NISQTSED
+292 D

-316 LISHLKENGSAAEE
+316 LISHLKENKSEAEE

-339 KEEAEAPKAAEA
+339 KEEAEVPKAAEA
-351 HVEKTPAEEKIVVSQ
+351 HVEKTPAEAKVVVSQ
-366 SDVEN
+366 SNVEN
-371 KKQSEYD
+371 KKQPEYD
-378 ETLDEDEAYASDRH
+378 ETLDEDEAYASDH
-392 HFVIPKYVVALV
+392 HHLVIPKYVVALV
-404 CVVFVALLGGLCWFA
+404 SVVFVALLGGLCWFA

-442 PQPKPKPKVVAP
+442 PQPKPKPTVVAP

-460 VASLDDKTDAENAPV
+460 VASSDDKTDAENALA

-487 SQLAMKK
+487 AQLAMKK

-517 EYLNDPRI
+517 VYLNDPRI

-539 TVKSGQTL
+539 TAKSGQTL

-571 IKSGQKVKIPKLELK
+571 IKPGQKVKIPKLELK

>member
-1 MEGRKMSKSSLSV
+1 MNKSSLSV

-130 ELQLQKEQELQLL
+130 ELLLQKEQER
-143 KGQECHDEEV
+143 HDDEV
-153 VQEEQNAELPQK
+153 VLEEQNAEQPQELDQNVRQSREEEQSQENLPD
-165 AELSQEE
+165 AELQSQENLSDAE
-172 EHSQEVELN
+172 LQSQENLSDAKLQSQDDGEKN
-181 EDLPQEEELS
+181 DL
-191 QEEEHSQEVELNE
+191 
-204 ELPQEAKKSQES
+204 SQES
-216 LLDAELES
+216 LLNEELT
-224 QEGGQKDELP
+224 QENNQKVEQP
-234 QEVNTPISEETVALS
+234 QEVKTPISEENVALS
-249 SELKNAEISE
+249 SELKNV
-259 DDIPETSEDNI
+259 ETSADDF
-270 SQTSEDD
+270 SE
-277 IPETSEDDIPETSED
+277 T
-292 NISQTSED
+292 
-300 TISKTE
+300 
-306 ENGIPEEVGM
+306 
-316 LISHLKENGSAAEE
+316 
-330 IERVEEAKV
+330 
-339 KEEAEAPKAAEA
+339 
-351 HVEKTPAEEKIVVSQ
+351 
-366 SDVEN
+366 
-371 KKQSEYD
+371 
-378 ETLDEDEAYASDRH
+378 YASDRH
-392 HFVIPKYVVALV
+392 HLVIPKYVVALV

-419 FIYGKMQ
+419 FTYGKMQ

-442 PQPKPKPKVVAP
+442 PQPKPKPTVVAP

-460 VASLDDKTDAENAPV
+460 VVSSDDKTDAENAQA
-475 NGAQANNEQTDH
+475 NGAQANNAQADH
-487 SQLAMKK
+487 AQLAMKK

-517 EYLNDPRI
+517 VYLNDPRI

-534 VEKTV
+534 IEKNV
-539 TVKSGQTL
+539 TAKSGQTL

-571 IKSGQKVKIPKLELK
+571 IKTGQKVKVPKLELK

>member
-26 QAEAE
+26 QVEAE
-31 RFIATMFEV
+31 RFIATMFDV

-130 ELQLQKEQELQLL
+130 EELQLQKE
-143 KGQECHDEEV
+143 QECHDEEV

-165 AELSQEE
+165 
-172 EHSQEVELN
+172 
-181 EDLPQEEELS
+181 EELS
-191 QEEEHSQEVELNE
+191 QEEEQPREELHSQEVELKGD
-204 ELPQEAKKSQES
+204 LSQEAKKSQES
-216 LLDAELES
+216 LLDAELQS
-224 QEGGQKDELP
+224 QEGGQKDELS
-234 QEVNTPISEETVALS
+234 QEVNTPISEEMVALS
-249 SELKNAEISE
+249 SELKNAEI
-259 DDIPETSEDNI
+259 
-270 SQTSEDD
+270 
-277 IPETSEDDIPETSED
+277 SEDDIPETSED

-316 LISHLKENGSAAEE
+316 LISHLKENDSGAEE

-339 KEEAEAPKAAEA
+339 KEEAEVSKAAEA
-351 HVEKTPAEEKIVVSQ
+351 HVEKTPAEEKVVVSQ
-366 SDVEN
+366 SNVEN

-378 ETLDEDEAYASDRH
+378 ETLDEDEAYASDHH

-419 FIYGKMQ
+419 FTYGKMQ

-460 VASLDDKTDAENAPV
+460 VASSDDKKDAENAPA
-475 NGAQANNEQTDH
+475 NGAQVNNEQADH
-487 SQLAMKK
+487 AQLAMKK

-503 AQANNA
+503 VQANNA

-539 TVKSGQTL
+539 TAKSGQTL
-547 AGLSKLYLGP
+547 PGLSKLYLGP

-571 IKSGQKVKIPKLELK
+571 IKPGQKVKIPKLELK
-586 RKGKKN
+586 RKRKKN

>member
-40 AGAGIQE
+40 AGDGIQE

-93 LKEII
+93 LKEIV

-110 NDGVDFSD
+110 NDGIDFSD

-130 ELQLQKEQELQLL
+130 EELQLQKE
-143 KGQECHDEEV
+143 QECHDEEV
-153 VQEEQNAELPQK
+153 VQEEQNAEQPQK
-165 AELSQEE
+165 
-172 EHSQEVELN
+172 
-181 EDLPQEEELS
+181 EELS
-191 QEEEHSQEVELNE
+191 QEEEQPREEEYSQKVELNE
-204 ELPQEAKKSQES
+204 NLSQEAKKSQES
-216 LLDAELES
+216 LLDAELQS
-224 QEGGQKDELP
+224 QEGGQKDELS
-234 QEVNTPISEETVALS
+234 QEANTPISEEMVALS

-259 DDIPETSEDNI
+259 DDISETSEDNI
-270 SQTSEDD
+270 SQTSD
-277 IPETSEDDIPETSED
+277 
-292 NISQTSED
+292 D

-316 LISHLKENGSAAEE
+316 LISHLKKNESEAEE

-339 KEEAEAPKAAEA
+339 KEEAGVPKAAEA
-351 HVEKTPAEEKIVVSQ
+351 HVEKTPEEAKVVASQ
-366 SDVEN
+366 SNVEN
-371 KKQSEYD
+371 KKQPEYD

-392 HFVIPKYVVALV
+392 HLVIPKYVVALV
-404 CVVFVALLGGLCWFA
+404 SVVFVALLGGLCWFA

-460 VASLDDKTDAENAPV
+460 VASSDDKTDAENALA

-487 SQLAMKK
+487 AQLAMKK

-517 EYLNDPRI
+517 VYLNDPRI

-539 TVKSGQTL
+539 TAKSGQTL

-571 IKSGQKVKIPKLELK
+571 IKPGQKVKIPKLELK

>member
-1 MEGRKMSKSSLSV
+1 MSKSSLSV

-40 AGAGIQE
+40 AGDGIQE

-93 LKEII
+93 LKEIV

-110 NDGVDFSD
+110 NDGIDFSD

-130 ELQLQKEQELQLL
+130 EELQLQKE
-143 KGQECHDEEV
+143 QECHDEEV
-153 VQEEQNAELPQK
+153 VQEEQPQK
-165 AELSQEE
+165 
-172 EHSQEVELN
+172 
-181 EDLPQEEELS
+181 EELS
-191 QEEEHSQEVELNE
+191 QEEEQ
-204 ELPQEAKKSQES
+204 PRES
-216 LLDAELES
+216 LLDAELQS
-224 QEGGQKDELP
+224 QEGGQKDELSL
-234 QEVNTPISEETVALS
+234 EANTPISEETVALS

-259 DDIPETSEDNI
+259 DDISETSEDNI
-270 SQTSEDD
+270 SQTSD
-277 IPETSEDDIPETSED
+277 
-292 NISQTSED
+292 D

-316 LISHLKENGSAAEE
+316 LISHLKENKSEAEE

-339 KEEAEAPKAAEA
+339 KEEAEVPKAAEA
-351 HVEKTPAEEKIVVSQ
+351 YVEETPAEAKVVVSQ
-366 SDVEN
+366 TNVEN
-371 KKQSEYD
+371 KKQPEYD

-392 HFVIPKYVVALV
+392 HLVIPKYVVALV
-404 CVVFVALLGGLCWFA
+404 SVVFVALLGGLCWFA

-442 PQPKPKPKVVAP
+442 PQPKPKPTVVAP

-460 VASLDDKTDAENAPV
+460 VASSDDKTDAENVQA

-487 SQLAMKK
+487 AQLAMKK

-517 EYLNDPRI
+517 VYLNDPRI

-539 TVKSGQTL
+539 TAKSGQTL

-571 IKSGQKVKIPKLELK
+571 IKPGQKVKIPKLKLK

>member
-1 MEGRKMSKSSLSV
+1 MSKSSLSV

-40 AGAGIQE
+40 AGDGIQE

-110 NDGVDFSD
+110 NDGIDFSD

-130 ELQLQKEQELQLL
+130 EELQLQKE
-143 KGQECHDEEV
+143 QECHDEEV
-153 VQEEQNAELPQK
+153 VQEEQNAEQPQK
-165 AELSQEE
+165 EELSQEE
-172 EHSQEVELN
+172 EQPREEDLSQEVELN
-181 EDLPQEEELS
+181 EDLS
-191 QEEEHSQEVELNE
+191 
-204 ELPQEAKKSQES
+204 QEAKKSQES
-216 LLDAELES
+216 LLDAELQS
-224 QEGGQKDELP
+224 QEGGQKDDLF
-234 QEVNTPISEETVALS
+234 QEANTPISEETVALS

-259 DDIPETSEDNI
+259 DDISETSEDNI
-270 SQTSEDD
+270 SQTSD
-277 IPETSEDDIPETSED
+277 
-292 NISQTSED
+292 D

-316 LISHLKENGSAAEE
+316 LISHLKKNESEAEE

-339 KEEAEAPKAAEA
+339 KEEAEVPKAAEA
-351 HVEKTPAEEKIVVSQ
+351 HVEKTPEEAKVVASQ
-366 SDVEN
+366 SNVED
-371 KKQSEYD
+371 KKQPEYD
-378 ETLDEDEAYASDRH
+378 ETFDEDEAYASDH
-392 HFVIPKYVVALV
+392 HHLVIPKYVVALV
-404 CVVFVALLGGLCWFA
+404 SVVFVALLGGLCWFA

-442 PQPKPKPKVVAP
+442 PQPKPKPTVVAP

-460 VASLDDKTDAENAPV
+460 VASSDDKTDAENALA

-487 SQLAMKK
+487 AQLAMKK

-517 EYLNDPRI
+517 VYLNDPRI

-539 TVKSGQTL
+539 TAKSGQTL

-571 IKSGQKVKIPKLELK
+571 IKPGQKVKIPKLELK

>member
-40 AGAGIQE
+40 AGDGIQE

-93 LKEII
+93 LKEIV

-110 NDGVDFSD
+110 NDGIDFSD

-130 ELQLQKEQELQLL
+130 EELQLQKE
-143 KGQECHDEEV
+143 QECHDEEV
-153 VQEEQNAELPQK
+153 VQEEQNAEQPQK
-165 AELSQEE
+165 
-172 EHSQEVELN
+172 
-181 EDLPQEEELS
+181 EELS
-191 QEEEHSQEVELNE
+191 QEEEQ
-204 ELPQEAKKSQES
+204 PQES
-216 LLDAELES
+216 LLDAELQS
-224 QEGGQKDELP
+224 QEGGQKDELS
-234 QEVNTPISEETVALS
+234 QEANTPISEETVALS

-259 DDIPETSEDNI
+259 DNISVTSEDNI
-270 SQTSEDD
+270 SQTSD
-277 IPETSEDDIPETSED
+277 
-292 NISQTSED
+292 D

-316 LISHLKENGSAAEE
+316 LISHLKENKSEAEK

-339 KEEAEAPKAAEA
+339 KEEAEVPKAAEA
-351 HVEKTPAEEKIVVSQ
+351 YVEETPAGAKVVVSQ
-366 SDVEN
+366 SNVEN
-371 KKQSEYD
+371 KKQPEYD
-378 ETLDEDEAYASDRH
+378 ETLDEDEAYASDH
-392 HFVIPKYVVALV
+392 HHLVIPKYVVALV
-404 CVVFVALLGGLCWFA
+404 SVVFVALLGGLCWFA

-442 PQPKPKPKVVAP
+442 SQPKPKPTVVAP

-460 VASLDDKTDAENAPV
+460 VASSDDKTDAENVQA

-487 SQLAMKK
+487 AQLAMKK

-517 EYLNDPRI
+517 VYLNDPRI

-534 VEKTV
+534 VEKTM
-539 TVKSGQTL
+539 TAKSGQTL

-571 IKSGQKVKIPKLELK
+571 IKPGQKVKIPKLELK

>member
-1 MEGRKMSKSSLSV
+1 MEGRKMNKSSLSV

-130 ELQLQKEQELQLL
+130 ELLLQKEQER
-143 KGQECHDEEV
+143 HDDEV
-153 VQEEQNAELPQK
+153 VLEEQNAEQPQELDQNVRQSREEEQSQENLPD
-165 AELSQEE
+165 AELQSQENNLSDAE
-172 EHSQEVELN
+172 LQSQENLSDAKLQSQDDGEKN
-181 EDLPQEEELS
+181 DL
-191 QEEEHSQEVELNE
+191 
-204 ELPQEAKKSQES
+204 SQES
-216 LLDAELES
+216 LLNEELT
-224 QEGGQKDELP
+224 QENNQKVEQP
-234 QEVNTPISEETVALS
+234 QEVKSPISEENVALS
-249 SELKNAEISE
+249 SELKNV
-259 DDIPETSEDNI
+259 ETSADDF
-270 SQTSEDD
+270 SE
-277 IPETSEDDIPETSED
+277 T
-292 NISQTSED
+292 
-300 TISKTE
+300 
-306 ENGIPEEVGM
+306 
-316 LISHLKENGSAAEE
+316 
-330 IERVEEAKV
+330 
-339 KEEAEAPKAAEA
+339 
-351 HVEKTPAEEKIVVSQ
+351 
-366 SDVEN
+366 
-371 KKQSEYD
+371 
-378 ETLDEDEAYASDRH
+378 YASDRH
-392 HFVIPKYVVALV
+392 HLVIPKYVVALV

-419 FIYGKMQ
+419 FTYGKMQ

-442 PQPKPKPKVVAP
+442 PQPKPKPTVVAS

-460 VASLDDKTDAENAPV
+460 VASSDDKTDAKNVLA

-487 SQLAMKK
+487 AQLAMKK
-494 KAKQDSIRM
+494 KARQDSIRM

-539 TVKSGQTL
+539 TAKSGQTL

-571 IKSGQKVKIPKLELK
+571 IKTGQKVKIPKLELK

>member
-1 MEGRKMSKSSLSV
+1 MSKSSLSV

-40 AGAGIQE
+40 AGDGIQE

-110 NDGVDFSD
+110 NDGIDFSD

-130 ELQLQKEQELQLL
+130 EELQLQKEQE
-143 KGQECHDEEV
+143 CHDEEM
-153 VQEEQNAELPQK
+153 VQEEQNAEQPQ
-165 AELSQEE
+165 
-172 EHSQEVELN
+172 N
-181 EDLPQEEELS
+181 EDLS
-191 QEEEHSQEVELNE
+191 
-204 ELPQEAKKSQES
+204 QEAKKSQES
-216 LLDAELES
+216 LLDAELQS
-224 QEGGQKDELP
+224 QEGGQKDELS

-259 DDIPETSEDNI
+259 DDISETSEDNI
-270 SQTSEDD
+270 SQTSD
-277 IPETSEDDIPETSED
+277 
-292 NISQTSED
+292 D

-316 LISHLKENGSAAEE
+316 LISHLKKNESEAEE

-339 KEEAEAPKAAEA
+339 KEEAEVPKAAEA
-351 HVEKTPAEEKIVVSQ
+351 HVEKTPAEANVVASQ
-366 SDVEN
+366 SNVED
-371 KKQSEYD
+371 KKQPEYD
-378 ETLDEDEAYASDRH
+378 ETFDEDEAYASDH
-392 HFVIPKYVVALV
+392 HHLVIPKYVVALV
-404 CVVFVALLGGLCWFA
+404 SVVFVALLGGLCWFA

-442 PQPKPKPKVVAP
+442 PQPKPKPTVVAP

-460 VASLDDKTDAENAPV
+460 VASSDDKTDAENVLA
-475 NGAQANNEQTDH
+475 NGAQTNNEQTDH
-487 SQLAMKK
+487 AQLAMKK

-517 EYLNDPRI
+517 VYLNDPRI

-539 TVKSGQTL
+539 TAKSGQTL

-571 IKSGQKVKIPKLELK
+571 IKPGQKVKIPKLELK

>member
-40 AGAGIQE
+40 AGDGIQE

-93 LKEII
+93 LKEIV

-110 NDGVDFSD
+110 NDGIDFSD

-130 ELQLQKEQELQLL
+130 EELQLQKE
-143 KGQECHDEEV
+143 QECHDEEV
-153 VQEEQNAELPQK
+153 VQEEQNAEQPQK
-165 AELSQEE
+165 
-172 EHSQEVELN
+172 
-181 EDLPQEEELS
+181 EELS
-191 QEEEHSQEVELNE
+191 QEEEQPREEELNE
-204 ELPQEAKKSQES
+204 NLSQEAKKSQES
-216 LLDAELES
+216 LLDAELQS
-224 QEGGQKDELP
+224 QEGGQKDELS

-259 DDIPETSEDNI
+259 DDISETSEDNI
-270 SQTSEDD
+270 SQTSD
-277 IPETSEDDIPETSED
+277 
-292 NISQTSED
+292 D

-316 LISHLKENGSAAEE
+316 LISHLKENKSEAEK

-339 KEEAEAPKAAEA
+339 KEEAEVPKAAEA
-351 HVEKTPAEEKIVVSQ
+351 YVEETPAEAKVVVSQ
-366 SDVEN
+366 TNVEN
-371 KKQSEYD
+371 KKQPEYD

-392 HFVIPKYVVALV
+392 HLVIPKYVVALV
-404 CVVFVALLGGLCWFA
+404 SVVFVALLGGLCWFA

-442 PQPKPKPKVVAP
+442 PQPKPKPTVVAP

-460 VASLDDKTDAENAPV
+460 VASSDDKTDAENALA
-475 NGAQANNEQTDH
+475 NGAQTDNEQTDH
-487 SQLAMKK
+487 AQLAMKK
-494 KAKQDSIRM
+494 KAKQDRIRM

-517 EYLNDPRI
+517 VYLNDPRI

-539 TVKSGQTL
+539 TAKSGQTL

-571 IKSGQKVKIPKLELK
+571 IKPGQKVKIPKLKLK

>member
-1 MEGRKMSKSSLSV
+1 MSKSSLSV

-130 ELQLQKEQELQLL
+130 EELQLQKE
-143 KGQECHDEEV
+143 QECHDEEV
-153 VQEEQNAELPQK
+153 VQEEQK
-165 AELSQEE
+165 AE
-172 EHSQEVELN
+172 
-181 EDLPQEEELS
+181 LPQEEELS
-191 QEEEHSQEVELNE
+191 QEEEQPREEVHSQEVELNGD
-204 ELPQEAKKSQES
+204 LSQEAKMSQES
-216 LLDAELES
+216 LLDAELQSQEDGQKDELSQENLLNAELQS

-234 QEVNTPISEETVALS
+234 QEVNTPISEEMVALS
-249 SELKNAEISE
+249 SELKNAEI
-259 DDIPETSEDNI
+259 
-270 SQTSEDD
+270 
-277 IPETSEDDIPETSED
+277 SEDDIPETSED

-316 LISHLKENGSAAEE
+316 LISHLKGNDSGAEE

-339 KEEAEAPKAAEA
+339 KEEAEVPKAVEA
-351 HVEKTPAEEKIVVSQ
+351 HVEKTPAEAKVVVSQ
-366 SDVEN
+366 SNVEN
-371 KKQSEYD
+371 KKQPEYG

-392 HFVIPKYVVALV
+392 HLVIPKYVVALV
-404 CVVFVALLGGLCWFA
+404 SVVFVALLGGLCWFA

-460 VASLDDKTDAENAPV
+460 VASSDDKKDAENAPA
-475 NGAQANNEQTDH
+475 NGAQVNNEQADH
-487 SQLAMKK
+487 AQLAMKK

-503 AQANNA
+503 VQANNA

-539 TVKSGQTL
+539 TAKSGQTL

-571 IKSGQKVKIPKLELK
+571 IKPGQKVKIPKLELK
-586 RKGKKN
+586 RKRKKN

>member
-40 AGAGIQE
+40 AGDGIQE

-110 NDGVDFSD
+110 NDGIDFSD

-130 ELQLQKEQELQLL
+130 EELQLQKE
-143 KGQECHDEEV
+143 QECHDEEV
-153 VQEEQNAELPQK
+153 VQEEQNAEQPQK
-165 AELSQEE
+165 
-172 EHSQEVELN
+172 
-181 EDLPQEEELS
+181 EELS
-191 QEEEHSQEVELNE
+191 QEEEQ
-204 ELPQEAKKSQES
+204 PQES
-216 LLDAELES
+216 LLDAELQS
-224 QEGGQKDELP
+224 QEGGQKDELS
-234 QEVNTPISEETVALS
+234 QEANTPISEETVALS

-259 DDIPETSEDNI
+259 DDISETSEDNI
-270 SQTSEDD
+270 SQTSED
-277 IPETSEDDIPETSED
+277 
-292 NISQTSED
+292 NISQTSDD

-316 LISHLKENGSAAEE
+316 LISHLKENKSEAEK

-339 KEEAEAPKAAEA
+339 KEEAEVPKAAEA
-351 HVEKTPAEEKIVVSQ
+351 YVEETPAEAKVVVSQ
-366 SDVEN
+366 SNVEN
-371 KKQSEYD
+371 KKQPEYD
-378 ETLDEDEAYASDRH
+378 ETLDEDEAYASDH
-392 HFVIPKYVVALV
+392 HHLVIPKYVVALV
-404 CVVFVALLGGLCWFA
+404 SVVFVALLGGLCWFA

-460 VASLDDKTDAENAPV
+460 VASSDDKTDAENVLA

-487 SQLAMKK
+487 AQLAMKK

-517 EYLNDPRI
+517 VYLNDPRI

-539 TVKSGQTL
+539 TAKSGQTL

-571 IKSGQKVKIPKLELK
+571 IKPGQKVKIPKLKLK

>member
-40 AGAGIQE
+40 AGDGIQE

-110 NDGVDFSD
+110 NDGIDFSD

-130 ELQLQKEQELQLL
+130 EELQLQKE
-143 KGQECHDEEV
+143 QECHDEEV
-153 VQEEQNAELPQK
+153 VQEELPQK
-165 AELSQEE
+165 DELSQEE
-172 EHSQEVELN
+172 EQ
-181 EDLPQEEELS
+181 PR
-191 QEEEHSQEVELNE
+191 
-204 ELPQEAKKSQES
+204 ES
-216 LLDAELES
+216 LLDAELQS
-224 QEGGQKDELP
+224 QEGGQKDELS
-234 QEVNTPISEETVALS
+234 QEANTPISEETVALS

-259 DDIPETSEDNI
+259 DNISVTSEDNI
-270 SQTSEDD
+270 SQTSD
-277 IPETSEDDIPETSED
+277 
-292 NISQTSED
+292 D
-300 TISKTE
+300 TISQTE

-316 LISHLKENGSAAEE
+316 LISHLKENKSEAEE

-339 KEEAEAPKAAEA
+339 KEEAEVPKAAEA
-351 HVEKTPAEEKIVVSQ
+351 YVEETPAEAKVVVSQ
-366 SDVEN
+366 SNVEN
-371 KKQSEYD
+371 KKQPEYD

-392 HFVIPKYVVALV
+392 HLVIPKYVVALV
-404 CVVFVALLGGLCWFA
+404 SVVFVALLGGLCWFA

-460 VASLDDKTDAENAPV
+460 VASSDDKTDAENVLA
-475 NGAQANNEQTDH
+475 NGAQTNNEQTDH
-487 SQLAMKK
+487 AQLAMKK

-517 EYLNDPRI
+517 VYLNDPRI

-534 VEKTV
+534 VEKTM
-539 TVKSGQTL
+539 TAKSGQTL

-571 IKSGQKVKIPKLELK
+571 IKPGQKVKIPKLELK